1 MAESEE
7 KPKTEAKASGTGGSK
22 LIPILLLVNSL
33 LSASVLGL
41 FVVKLGAKH
50 DPPSEEH
57 AAASEAHGKDEKEPK
72 AEKGKEG
79 KEQPGPTMRLADF
92 VVHLRDAENERY
104 ARISFETELSDEKA
118 KDVVTAHMP
127 QIRDAFISYLSDR
140 SADELR
146 GSEQINQMKGVLAQ
160 KLAAIVPG
168 PYVRALYV
176 TELVVQ

>member
-57 AAASEAHGKDEKEPK
+57 A